1 MIPVVDKYNAI
12 YVVTDAPSELEFGID
27 CITYETGP
35 KFSGLSAIPAGFH
48 FIYYSTGMGSRQG
61 YFVKAVKEEVYIHSW
76 DSKNEEILPYNNLSR
91 DSLDSLYQA
100 LSRGELNASLGAYPL
115 HQHHSWSNISN
126 FIDAAVLEKSCCPVL
141 KLIIPG
147 DDSDLVQLENKLAQ
161 SRKNRADLN
170 REQQALKPYFPNESR
185 VAQFVDISRTE
196 VDLLNTVQLDSNRA
210 RSITSMMLDKSQLME
225 KLISDEFSGSWHML
239 LGQYQLSFILFML
252 LYSFPALEYWK
263 LMTSTICSSSNYLRT
278 HEDFSSCF
286 IKSFYEQLKFC
297 PADFF
302 ENELSKDNF
311 LRPVISALFLSLQG
325 QFHSDP
331 APTTSNARSVSTLLE
346 HKKRLF
352 NFLKKKFNLFEGSI
366 YERLDESM
374 DGPGGVD
381 MDRCGAAAAA
391 AAEVVA
397 QQLEL
402 DEELMYNLVE
412 QDLPVFVSEEEV
424 NRVLF
429 GEDKFTIPDR
439 GSVKKR
445 EVFPPGEGDAQS
457 KLPKKEDASDEF
469 KSRWARMDEALR
481 ESAAGF
487 LPGGETDMLESVQ
500 LLCSIDGGSK
510 PRREEDEQEEQQL
523 SAGSAT
529 TMLPL
534 PPVMRSLTQYEKE
547 QALFCWRYPLVY
559 DSMMSTNGKEDMTM
573 AAVRIL
579 DDDSLLADDSK
590 ALRLEAVRFLE
601 FEAAK

>member
-1 MIPVVDKYNAI
+1 MLPVVDKYNAI
-12 YVVTDAPSELEFGID
+12 YVVTDAPCGLEFGID

-61 YFVKAVKEEVYIHSW
+61 YFVKAAKEEVYIHSW
-76 DSKNEEILPYNNLSR
+76 DSKNEEILPYNSLSH
-91 DSLDSLYQA
+91 DSLASLYQS
-100 LSRGELNASLGAYPL
+100 LSRGELNTCLGAYPL
-115 HQHHSWSNISN
+115 HQHHTWSNISN

-147 DDSDLVQLENKLAQ
+147 DDSDIVNLENKMAQ
-161 SRKNRADLN
+161 SWKNRTYSN
-170 REQQALKPYFPNESR
+170 IEQQAVKPYFPNESR

-196 VDLLNTVQLDSNRA
+196 VDLLNSIQIDSNRA
-210 RSITSMMLDKSQLME
+210 QNITTMMLDKSSLIE
-225 KLISDEFSGSWHML
+225 KLIADEFSGSWHMI

-263 LMTSTICSSSNYLRT
+263 LMTSTICSSSSFLRS
-278 HEDFSSCF
+278 HEDFASCF

-325 QFHSDP
+325 LSNKG
-331 APTTSNARSVSTLLE
+331 PTPTSSSSSTARGVGTLLE

-381 MDRCGAAAAA
+381 IDRCDPIGVV
-391 AAEVVA
+391 ETVA
-397 QQLEL
+397 QQHEL
-402 DEELMYNLVE
+402 DEEMMYNLVE

-429 GEDKFTIPDR
+429 GEDKFAILDR
-439 GSVKKR
+439 ESRKKR
-445 EVFPPGEGDAQS
+445 EMFAPTGCDAQS
-457 KLPKKEDASDEF
+457 KLAKKEDASDEF
-469 KSRWARMDEALR
+469 KTRWTRMDEALR

-487 LPGGETDMLESVQ
+487 LPGGEADMLASVQ
-500 LLCSIDGGSK
+500 LCSIEDSAKVRG
-510 PRREEDEQEEQQL
+510 EEVEQEGHHL
-523 SAGSAT
+523 SVESASV
-529 TMLPL
+529 LPI
-534 PPVMRSLTQYEKE
+534 PPLRPLSQPEKE

-559 DSMMSTNGKEDMTM
+559 ESMVAKQGKEDMTM

-579 DDDSLLADDSK
+579 DDSSLLADDHK
-590 ALRLEAVRFLE
+590 ALRLEAIRFLE
-601 FEAAK
+601 FEVAK